1 MASEGAKCA
10 VVTPVWSVYMP
21 SNRMKGAVA
30 PPTSAASRPQLLAAA
45 CFWSVVDVARS
56 MHHTGLSNKGIIHFY
71 LMPTAAVPC
80 LCHEVFNL

>member
-1 MASEGAKCA
+1 MRCRHTS
-10 VVTPVWSVYMP
+10 VVRDAHMP

-56 MHHTGLSNKGIIHFY
+56 MHHTGLSNKGIIHLY

-80 LCHEVFNL
+80 LCHQVFNL